1 MTACPAR
8 FLNDVYCVFSLVSN
22 RPKSLLVFINPYGGK
37 RRARQVFNDKVA
49 AIFDLAGITS
59 HVISKLLQNI
69 VGLMMLI
76 LLEMLFKCKHWCI
89 WNGILV
95 KLHRDNQL
103 FSKKNKSNK

>member
-1 MTACPAR
+1 MMTACPGR

-59 HVISKLLQNI
+59 HVISKVLQNI
-69 VGLMMLI
+69 VGLVMLI

-89 WNGILV
+89 WNFGQVASGLSV
-95 KLHRDNQL
+95 V
-103 FSKKNKSNK
+103 